1 MSNLKKSCSNDSNTK
16 KSSLGTNRI
25 VLPSISSKNEL
36 KDSGFSVS
44 PSTSSATDKKPTYLE
59 NFTEK
64 DIQDDKADK
73 RCKFLMNKLNELTL
87 NKNDKNKKLQ
97 PLEKN
102 VSPRPSSSSS
112 VKSNSSIKNNQ
123 KHSPKINRL
132 NGAKS
137 SKSNDISDD
146 DNDESENEGTEIKAP
161 NELLEE
167 VIFLLQI
174 NRSLSFKFYYIGK
187 GI

>member
-1 MSNLKKSCSNDSNTK
+1 MSNLKKSFSNDSNTK
-16 KSSLGTNRI
+16 KSSLSTNKLS

-36 KDSGFSVS
+36 KASGI
-44 PSTSSATDKKPTYLE
+44 STSSATDKKPTYLE

-73 RCKFLMNKLNELTL
+73 RCKYLMNKLNELTL
-87 NKNDKNKKLQ
+87 NKNDKTKKLQ

-112 VKSNSSIKNNQ
+112 VKSNSSIKNDQ
-123 KHSPKINRL
+123 KHSPKINNRL

-146 DNDESENEGTEIKAP
+146 DNDESDNEDTKIKAP

-167 VIFLLQI
+167 VNFL
-174 NRSLSFKFYYIGK
+174 F
-187 GI
+187 